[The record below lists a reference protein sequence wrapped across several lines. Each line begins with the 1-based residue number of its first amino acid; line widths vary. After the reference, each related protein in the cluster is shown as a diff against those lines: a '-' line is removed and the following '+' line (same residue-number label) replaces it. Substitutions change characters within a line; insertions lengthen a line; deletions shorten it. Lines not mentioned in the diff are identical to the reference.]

1 MLIAVVLIWTA
12 PRWAAGRVKA
22 ELEHQIGRK
31 LDATVDIGELDLG
44 WQQAELRDVSL
55 TREGV
60 DLHVEQVHV
69 TLDRAALWSMR
80 FEVVEVEAVG
90 GHLHGERQG
99 VEDLARELQGLGEQR
114 DDASERTWLRR
125 RLRLT
130 PEAMELRRLAFAID
144 DHQRRATGTLAA
156 TIEPERRR
164 VELRITSLL
173 AELGLGRPLRAASL
187 RTTLEQDGGELR
199 FPLTFEI
206 SGVAADVD
214 RNIAVAGVHGTMT
227 ASDAELREISV
238 DLEGGFAGLDG
249 DGSDEDLWS
258 VSGRFARDLSAG
270 SIAVDMQ
277 AFELGRVPEVL
288 TQLPLVDSERATVG
302 GHLELDFAAG
312 VADV

>member
-1 MLIAVVLIWTA
+1 
-12 PRWAAGRVKA
+12 
-22 ELEHQIGRK
+22 
-31 LDATVDIGELDLG
+31 
-44 WQQAELRDVSL
+44 
-55 TREGV
+55 
-60 DLHVEQVHV
+60 
-69 TLDRAALWSMR
+69 
-80 FEVVEVEAVG
+80 
-90 GHLHGERQG
+90 
-99 VEDLARELQGLGEQR
+99 
-114 DDASERTWLRR
+114 
-125 RLRLT
+125 
-130 PEAMELRRLAFAID
+130 
-144 DHQRRATGTLAA
+144 
-156 TIEPERRR
+156 EPERRR

-173 AELGLGRPLRAASL
+173 AELGLGRRLRAASL
-187 RTTLEQDGGELR
+187 GTTLEQDGGELR

-302 GHLELDFAAG
+302 GHLE
-312 VADV
+312 